1 MSKRIIF
8 LLLPMVMMMACGQT
22 GPLYKPDAP
31 SPIYVPKNA
40 Q

>member
-1 MSKRIIF
+1 MIKRIA
-8 LLLPMVMMMACGQT
+8 LLLTMTLMLACGQT

-31 SPIYVPKNA
+31 SPIYVPKNS